1 MRKVRSPR
9 RARHPTFATE
19 DHARR
24 YLEAYPANDGV
35 PVADPEPSSSQL
47 RFPLTLLLLAI
58 VVGGAVDLALD
69 APEDWR
75 SFHVLYEIAL
85 IVGALGMVAW
95 LWRGWWRAE
104 TRAGALR
111 RTLAERQAER
121 DAWRARAERALEGL
135 GRAVDE
141 QFGAWQLTPTEREV
155 ALLLL
160 KGHGHK
166 LIAAATGRSE
176 RTVRQ
181 HAVAVYQKSGL
192 QGRAELAAFFLE
204 DLVVPAPLGPPRGQS
219 RTPPASGPQVSP

>member
-1 MRKVRSPR
+1 MVDS
-9 RARHPTFATE
+9 
-19 DHARR
+19 D
-24 YLEAYPANDGV
+24 PA
-35 PVADPEPSSSQL
+35 PPQL
-47 RFPLTLLLLAI
+47 RIPLTLLLLAI
-58 VVGGAVDLALD
+58 VVGSAVDLVLD
-69 APEDWR
+69 APEDWK
-75 SFHVLYEIAL
+75 SFHVAYEVL
-85 IVGALGMVAW
+85 MMLGALGLAAW

-104 TRAGALR
+104 ASAGALR

-121 DAWRARAERALEGL
+121 DAWRARAERVLEGL

-141 QFGAWQLTPTEREV
+141 QFRAWQLTPAEREV

-166 LIAAATGRSE
+166 QIAAATGRSE

-204 DLVVPAPLGPPRGQS
+204 DLRMPLASEGAPEPR
-219 RTPPASGPQVSP
+219 PK

>member
-1 MRKVRSPR
+1 
-9 RARHPTFATE
+9 
-19 DHARR
+19 
-24 YLEAYPANDGV
+24 
-35 PVADPEPSSSQL
+35 
-47 RFPLTLLLLAI
+47 
-58 VVGGAVDLALD
+58 VV
-69 APEDWR
+69 
-75 SFHVLYEIAL
+75 YEIAL

-104 TRAGALR
+104 TSAGALR
-111 RTLAERQAER
+111 RTLTERQAER
-121 DAWRARAERALEGL
+121 DAWRTRAERALEGL

-166 LIAAATGRSE
+166 QIAAATGRSE

-192 QGRAELAAFFLE
+192 QGRAELAAFFLG
-204 DLVVPAPLGPPRGQS
+204 DLTVPAPHGPPLWQERPPPS
-219 RTPPASGPQVSP
+219 RQRESS

>member
-1 MRKVRSPR
+1 
-9 RARHPTFATE
+9 
-19 DHARR
+19 
-24 YLEAYPANDGV
+24 
-35 PVADPEPSSSQL
+35 VADPDPPSLQL
-47 RFPLTLLLLAI
+47 RVPLTLLLLAI
-58 VVGGAVDLALD
+58 VVGGAVDLVLD

-75 SFHVLYEIAL
+75 SFHVLYEILL

-104 TRAGALR
+104 TSAGALR

-121 DAWRARAERALEGL
+121 DAWRARAERVLEGL
-135 GRAVDE
+135 GRAMDE

-166 LIAAATGRSE
+166 QIAAATGRSE

-204 DLVVPAPLGPPRGQS
+204 DLSVPAPHGPPLGPRNTLPSS
-219 RTPPASGPQVSP
+219 RRHGNSEGNGVT